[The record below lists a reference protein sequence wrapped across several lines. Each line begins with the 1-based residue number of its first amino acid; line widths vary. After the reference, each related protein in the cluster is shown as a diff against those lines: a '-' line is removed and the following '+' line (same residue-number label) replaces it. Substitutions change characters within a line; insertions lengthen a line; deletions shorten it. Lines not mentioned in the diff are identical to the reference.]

1 MAIIHI
7 TRSHHLDQAT
17 LRANVQELADTLAK
31 KLSAEYRWEQD
42 RLIFKR
48 SGASGFIR
56 LGNQELEVEVKLGM
70 LLSPLKGG
78 IESSITEY
86 LDQRLA

>member
-7 TRSHHLDQAT
+7 TRYHHLDQAT
-17 LRANVQELADTLAK
+17 VRANVQELAETLVE
-31 KLSAEYRWEQD
+31 KLSAEYKWEKD

-48 SGASGFIR
+48 SGASGFVRI
-56 LGNQELEVEVKLGM
+56 GDQELEVEVKLGM
-70 LLSPLKGG
+70 LLSPLKGS
-78 IESSITEY
+78 IESTITEY